1 MKVFHSP
8 AEVPATFGPSV
19 VAIGNFDGVHG
30 GHRRIM
36 RRVVTLAHAKGYTPA
51 ILTFDPHPARVLA
64 PDRAPKL
71 LMTIDQRLRSME
83 AEGIEAVLLL
93 PFSLDFAKLTPE
105 EFAESVLAQTL
116 HARVVL
122 VGEDFRFGYKKAGNI
137 DTLLK
142 LGERLGF
149 ELEAVPGV
157 ARRAERISS
166 TVIRK
171 LVTTGSVSRA
181 CRMLGA
187 PFALE
192 GPVVQG
198 QGIGSK
204 QTVPTLNLAPLNEVL
219 PKNGVYVTR
228 TLDLDSKRVWSSITN
243 VGYRPTFGGEGLTVE
258 TFLLDASLDSGGD
271 AHPGRIEVSFLAF
284 VRDER
289 KFETPE
295 ALKAQILR
303 DVNMA
308 RRLHRRLAKFRMG

>member
-1 MKVFHSP
+1 MKVFRSP
-8 AEVPATFGPSV
+8 AEVPETFGPSV

-30 GHRRIM
+30 GHRQIM
-36 RRVVTLAHAKGYTPA
+36 RRVAALAHARGYTPA
-51 ILTFDPHPARVLA
+51 VLTFDPHPARVLA

-71 LMTIDQRLRSME
+71 LMTIDQRLRNME
-83 AEGIEAVLLL
+83 AEGIEAVFLL

-105 EFAESVLAQTL
+105 EFADGILAKTL

-122 VGEDFRFGYKKAGNI
+122 VGEDFRFGYRQAGNTG
-137 DTLLK
+137 TLLA

-157 ARRAERISS
+157 ARRGERISS
-166 TVIRK
+166 SAIRT
-171 LVTTGSVSRA
+171 LVTTGRVSRA

-192 GPVVQG
+192 GKVVRG

-204 QTVPTLNLAPLNEVL
+204 QTVPTLNMTPLNEVL
-219 PKNGVYVTR
+219 PKPGVYVTR
-228 TLDLDSKRVWSSITN
+228 TLDPDSKRIWNSITN
-243 VGYRPTFGGEGLTVE
+243 VGYRPTFEGEGLTVE
-258 TFLLDASLDSGGD
+258 TFFLDAFGD
-271 AHPGRIEVSFLAF
+271 AQPERIEVSFLKF

-289 KFETPE
+289 KFESPA
-295 ALKAQILR
+295 ALKAQIMR
-303 DVNMA
+303 DVNVA